1 GLTGVRQSV
10 DDRVDLVLGADVDAA
25 GRLVEDE
32 QVGLGVQPLAQDDL
46 LLVAAGELAD
56 DGHHGRRLD
65 VQVLPVLLRDGDLL
79 VAVHPAAA
87 GELLQAGGADVPADV
102 LDEVEA
108 VLLPVLGGVGDAG
121 LDGLGHGPGSDL
133 LAVEVGPP
141 GDVATVGLTE
151 AGRRE
156 VGACRGPEAGAAADL
171 PGAHVQAGAV
181 DAHPSRLGRVHD
193 GPVLDAE
200 DLLPRLR
207 GVLGEEVVDVPAD
220 HAADDAGGGRVGRGH
235 VDL

>member
-1 GLTGVRQSV
+1 
-10 DDRVDLVLGADVDAA
+10 
-25 GRLVEDE
+25 
-32 QVGLGVQPLAQDDL
+32 DDL

-108 VLLPVLGGVGDAG
+108 VLLPVLGGVGDAV

-133 LAVEVGPP
+133 LAVEVDPP

-151 AGRRE
+151 DGHRE
-156 VGACRGPEAGAAADL
+156 LGASSAHEAGDADDL
-171 PGAHVQAGAV
+171 PGA
-181 DAHPSRLGRVHD
+181 DRKS
-193 GPVLDAE
+193 
-200 DLLPRLR
+200 
-207 GVLGEEVVDVPAD
+207 VV
-220 HAADDAGGGRVGRGH
+220 
-235 VDL
+235 

>member
-1 GLTGVRQSV
+1 
-10 DDRVDLVLGADVDAA
+10 
-25 GRLVEDE
+25 
-32 QVGLGVQPLAQDDL
+32 
-46 LLVAAGELAD
+46 
-56 DGHHGRRLD
+56 
-65 VQVLPVLLRDGDLL
+65 
-79 VAVHPAAA
+79 AV
-87 GELLQAGGADVPADV
+87 
-102 LDEVEA
+102 
-108 VLLPVLGGVGDAG
+108 

-133 LAVEVGPP
+133 LAVEVDPP

-151 AGRRE
+151 DGHRE
-156 VGACRGPEAGAAADL
+156 LGASSAHEAGDADDL

-181 DAHPSRLGRVHD
+181 DDHPSRLGRVHD

-235 VDL
+235 VDLLDGRAVPDDGGGVRDLGD